1 MKKTGLRDTRTDFV
15 LSKESASVSPHT
27 GVRGRPLLDRP
38 WVKEFP
44 RCAIPCPGGHPNRAT
59 PGRMSG
65 NDIRGR
71 APLSLVGQDPDL
83 LFYSQRAS
91 ERGGP
96 VLVLGAANGRVP
108 WSLAGHGFT
117 SVGVDASEVM
127 IRSAE
132 ERRAREPAEVA
143 ERVRFIAMDVRA
155 LRLPERFPLVLAP
168 QHAMGL
174 MATRDDLDAFLATVC
189 HHLMPGGA
197 FIYDVLNPPREAII
211 RDDEEPRAPLE
222 PRRPLFA
229 LHLRE
234 RKPPTGPAPIRRLKL
249 RHFAPEE
256 LEEAL
261 ATCGLTLHERYGR
274 FDGKPFD
281 LQDSRQIG
289 VATR

>member
-1 MKKTGLRDTRTDFV
+1 
-15 LSKESASVSPHT
+15 
-27 GVRGRPLLDRP
+27 
-38 WVKEFP
+38 
-44 RCAIPCPGGHPNRAT
+44 
-59 PGRMSG
+59 MSG

-71 APLSLVGQDPDL
+71 TPLSLVGLDPDL
-83 LFYSQRAS
+83 LFYSRQAG

-96 VLVLGAANGRVP
+96 VLVLGSANGRVP

-117 SVGVDASEVM
+117 TVGVDASSVM
-127 IRSAE
+127 IRLAE
-132 ERRAREPAEVA
+132 ERRATEPAEVSA
-143 ERVRFIAMDVRA
+143 RVSFVTSDVRV

-174 MATRDDLDAFLATVC
+174 MATKEDLEAFITTVRY
-189 HHLMPGGA
+189 HLTPGGT

-211 RDDEEPRAPLE
+211 RDDDEPRAPLE

-234 RKPPTGPAPIRRLKL
+234 RKPPGAPAPIRRLKL

-256 LEEAL
+256 LEVAL
-261 ATCGLTLHERYGR
+261 GTGGLTLHERFGR

-289 VATR
+289 VAGL

>member
-1 MKKTGLRDTRTDFV
+1 
-15 LSKESASVSPHT
+15 
-27 GVRGRPLLDRP
+27 
-38 WVKEFP
+38 
-44 RCAIPCPGGHPNRAT
+44 
-59 PGRMSG
+59 MSG
-65 NDIRGR
+65 NDVRGR
-71 APLSLVGQDPDL
+71 APLSLVAQEPDL
-83 LFYSQRAS
+83 HFYRQRAE

-108 WSLAGHGFT
+108 WSLAGHGFAA
-117 SVGVDASEVM
+117 VGVDSSEVM

-132 ERRAREPAEVA
+132 ERRAEESAEVSS
-143 ERVRFIAMDVRA
+143 RVQFIASDMRA
-155 LRLPERFPLVLAP
+155 LRLTERFPLVLAP
-168 QHAMGL
+168 QHAMGV

-189 HHLMPGGA
+189 HHLAPGGT

-211 RDDEEPRAPLE
+211 RDDDDPRSPLE

-229 LHLRE
+229 RHLRE
-234 RKPPTGPAPIRRLKL
+234 RKAPGGTSPIRRLKL

-256 LEEAL
+256 LDEAL

-289 VATR
+289 VATL